1 MTEEIKLPC
10 TGATDLFYGPEDDL
24 RNEPDRERKERE
36 GRAEAA
42 CLPCPMKIDCLAHA
56 LRNKETMGVW
66 GGMATGKR
74 RRFLKFIKS
83 HRKSKWETAL
93 HDLEYL
99 TARSEIFHQKE
110 EVRLAKIARERTS
123 PEGRSATV
131 VVIGQA
137 KRGANPRTGSV
148 ADRNG
153 SRAVA
158 GRRSPGTSAPQTD
171 DRSGRPA
178 RKAASASQGSSKR
191 KVQGQR

>member
-1 MTEEIKLPC
+1 MTQGIKLPC
-10 TGATDLFYGPEDDL
+10 MGATDLFYGPEDDL
-24 RNEPDRERKERE
+24 RNEPDKERKERE
-36 GRAEAA
+36 GRAEEA
-42 CLPCPMKIDCLAHA
+42 CLPCPMKVDCLAHA

-93 HDLEYL
+93 YDLEYL

-131 VVIGQA
+131 VVIGKT
-137 KRGANPRTGSV
+137 KRGADPRAGSV
-148 ADRNG
+148 TDRNRG
-153 SRAVA
+153 RAVA
-158 GRRSPGTSAPQTD
+158 GGRSASASASAAD
-171 DRSGRPA
+171 NRSGRPA
-178 RKAASASQGSSKR
+178 RKAASAAQAPSKR
-191 KVQGQR
+191 KVQRQR